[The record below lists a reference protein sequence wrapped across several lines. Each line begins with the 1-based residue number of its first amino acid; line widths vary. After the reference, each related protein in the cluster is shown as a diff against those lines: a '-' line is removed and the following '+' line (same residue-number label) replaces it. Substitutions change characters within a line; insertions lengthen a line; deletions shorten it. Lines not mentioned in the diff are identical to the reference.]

1 MYKAYNRNAV
11 RIKKHKSIRL
21 KISGTA
27 ECPRLA
33 VYRSAKNIYAQ
44 IIDDVAGKT
53 LVAASTL
60 EPALRAT
67 AVGKRI
73 AEKAL
78 EKGIKEVVFDR
89 GGLVYHGRVKA
100 LADGAREAGLEF

>member
-60 EPALRAT
+60 EPALSSHRRWQT
-67 AVGKRI
+67 HRR
-73 AEKAL
+73 
-78 EKGIKEVVFDR
+78 KGS
-89 GGLVYHGRVKA
+89 
-100 LADGAREAGLEF
+100 